1 MTVLSRRCSVQFFY
15 ITAFAVCHSSAIAFV
30 PTQSPLQGADFESV
44 EGDTNSEYYQA
55 LGKLEKLDKEGHR
68 ASLVSSAFFQS
79 LGWIGRTA
87 CVNYV
92 CSVLSVEQCRVVL
105 GYALNDEALVVRDHA
120 LRIYISSQKFSEQ
133 EKVSAATRSISD
145 KRNFRKGRPFWIV
158 ERAKGFL
165 NSQKEASL
173 RD

>member
-1 MTVLSRRCSVQFFY
+1 VLAMRVSFSVFASLAAVGCGF
-15 ITAFAVCHSSAIAFV
+15 TALALT
-30 PTQSPLQGADFESV
+30 PTQPQAGNVSDRNDA
-44 EGDTNSEYYQA
+44 NSEYYQA
-55 LGKLEKLDKEGHR
+55 LGKIEKLDADGHR

-92 CSVLSVEQCRVVL
+92 CSALSVEQCRVVL
-105 GYALNDEALVVRDHA
+105 AYALADEALVVRDHA
-120 LRIYISSQKFSEQ
+120 LRIFISSQKFSEF
-133 EKVSAATRSISD
+133 EKVNAANKSIND
-145 KRNFRKGRPFWIV
+145 PRNFRKGRPFWIV

-165 NSQKEASL
+165 SAQKGTSL